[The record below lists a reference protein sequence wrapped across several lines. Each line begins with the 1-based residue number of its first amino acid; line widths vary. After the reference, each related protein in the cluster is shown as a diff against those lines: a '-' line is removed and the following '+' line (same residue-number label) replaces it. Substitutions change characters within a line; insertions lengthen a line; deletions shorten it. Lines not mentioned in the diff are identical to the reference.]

1 VSPGRASEAEADG
14 LDGDALGASDG
25 TTTSWTSTPAPTAPR
40 HCDIPN
46 PDHSTNAKDATMNVR
61 IGLQLYSVRQS
72 LARDPWGTLTKIAQA
87 GFTRLEAAN
96 HDARNDPGVGFG
108 VQAPELRDQLG
119 ELGLSIVGCHINPL
133 HLDILPRALDY
144 QAELGNTQVGCDIEF
159 YPYGDRDFVLRRCET
174 FNQVGELVR
183 ERGMR
188 FYYHNHFQEFQC
200 FGDDYVYDLI
210 LANTDPSLVFLQLD
224 TYWVYRGGQD
234 PIEWMDRLSD
244 RIILLHQKDFPA
256 NSPQPLNLYDGVVL
270 PTENID
276 MAVFQE
282 RKDTLCFTEIG
293 TGVLP
298 IQGIIDA
305 AAKLPNLDYMFL
317 EQDHTTLPEVES
329 IRRSHDAFSAK
340 FTGVT
345 WP

>member
-1 VSPGRASEAEADG
+1 MD
-14 LDGDALGASDG
+14 
-25 TTTSWTSTPAPTAPR
+25 
-40 HCDIPN
+40 
-46 PDHSTNAKDATMNVR
+46 VR

-72 LARDPWGTLTKIAQA
+72 LASDPWKALAEIAQA

-96 HDARNDPGVGFG
+96 HNARNDPGVGFG
-108 VQAPELRDQLG
+108 VRAPELRNRLG

-144 QAELGNTQVGCDIEF
+144 QAELGNTQIGCDIEF

-174 FNQVGELVR
+174 FNQVGELAR

-188 FYYHNHFQEFQC
+188 FYYHNHFQEFQR

-210 LANTDPSLVFLQLD
+210 LANTDPSLVFLQID

-234 PIEWMDRLSD
+234 PIEWMNRFPDRV
-244 RIILLHQKDFPA
+244 ILLHQKDFPA
-256 NSPQPLNLYDGVVL
+256 NAPQPLNLYDGVVS
-270 PTENID
+270 PMENID
-276 MAVFQE
+276 MAVFEE
-282 RKDTLCFTEIG
+282 RKSALCFTEIG

-298 IQGIIDA
+298 IQDIVDA
-305 AAKLPNLDYMFL
+305 AANLPNLDYMFL
-317 EQDHTTLPEVES
+317 EQDHTRLPEIES

-340 FTGVT
+340 FTGIA